1 MDKTRITDLYAK
13 GYQDPFK
20 ESESLRKGVDQDIQE
35 LQEWMDDAYMDDSV
49 EESRL
54 CSRLAFPTCVTDF
67 AEPRDAT
74 GRDRTEITYT
84 MG

>member
-35 LQEWMDDAYMDDSV
+35 LQEWMDDAYTDDSV

-54 CSRLAFPTCVTDF
+54 CSRLAFPTCATDF

-74 GRDRTEITYT
+74 AETELKLP
-84 MG
+84 